1 MADLRGQTV
10 GGFRILDA
18 LQTGAGSQGAVYR
31 GVCEDARF
39 SGLMPGASVALKV
52 MTASDDDPAQW
63 SRLERRTSE
72 LVGLNHPNVV
82 KYYGCFAVNDVFHDR
97 YVIVEEFL
105 EGESLKERLARSP
118 SGLDADESLRIARA
132 ALTGL
137 DYLSSCG
144 IVHRDVKP
152 GNIFLC
158 SDGTVKLIDFEVARQ
173 ENVGTT
179 TSASGNLRGT
189 FDYMAP
195 DFATPEFRGDV
206 KSDIFSMGVVLHEM
220 LTGKMPYPRLEG
232 SRKQA
237 SFAFMSRWDRLA
249 ADGTHPIRIASRVK
263 RLLPGA
269 TEVLSRALAPTRANR
284 YDSFVEFLKG
294 LDGVRFVDIHHGA
307 QVYRLLR
314 FIGKGGFGE
323 VFKARLLSTGENV
336 AVKHLLKAAY
346 AARFHREARI
356 MARFR
361 DPCFVQLMDFFVM
374 GDAGAQE
381 AFLVM
386 AFLEGMPGNS
396 LRDAIRAAKG
406 APLAWADVFRA
417 FARYAH
423 GLAMM
428 HRQGIFHRDVK
439 PSNLYYPAGA
449 PERAAIMDL
458 GIARDEHGTAT
469 HGQVPGTL
477 DYMPPE
483 VIVSDNRGDSRMD
496 IFALGLCLY
505 EALTGKLAYPRLP
518 TGAVGYTQFFMRARS
533 RQPPDLSDPVLAE
546 RQDVLALIREMTD
559 PDETRRLRDA
569 ESIATRLLAFD
580 ASRPTAQVTAV
591 CPVPRPIPPPPPPR
605 PAPRPVS
612 PPPSRPSPRPPPPP
626 ALRPIHLQ
634 VRPQPSPRSPHPAQ
648 HQRKGIHD
656 FYRER
661 RVFLNCAVL
670 AAVMALLAIG
680 GYVAFPSIKL
690 AVAKSRV
697 AAVCD
702 IYRTQGVD
710 AGDTAEARWRKRW
723 SPQTGAWLALSFP
736 DFVTLTNKIG
746 VVRAVAVAHAEQERV
761 ARAQAEEKTACLK
774 RLTDCRRIDGRLDE
788 ANFRGIDGWALPAR
802 LDADAQVVATLPVL
816 GRCLAPAV
824 RAKLDRE
831 PVGTRRKR
839 IEEANALLR
848 NTWAPR
854 VLPPA
859 ELEVLQRE
867 VDEAAQC
874 VVGEVGN
881 GCSDTINVGGE
892 EIPPGV
898 TKRIDAP
905 DGRPEAIVVKRPG
918 YQPICLPSALDGR
931 LVTLK
936 DEHFTAAPVR
946 VSVPKLDGDVTCRVK
961 DLSAISRGE
970 FTLLPGE
977 YECTY
982 SKPGHVPQKRSF
994 TVRVNVPMVLPRPDD
1009 WRREIVGGSE
1019 DASALS
1025 VKQDELTLYLTQEE
1039 IKSLDTQSKVKQST
1053 WRRCAAKLAPEP
1065 IESRQERLDEA
1076 ASILTSAVAV
1086 DRVMTEEEAA
1096 SLYEAIRKRRRW
1108 SVGKVQNDC
1117 SRQLVVGGRVIQPH
1131 TTQRLDFE
1139 EGLPEKW
1146 TAHLEGCLPKELM
1159 RDFDGR
1165 VLRFTDVDFT
1175 PIESLGTP
1183 SAK

>member
-18 LQTGAGSQGAVYR
+18 LQTGAGNQGAVYR
-31 GVCEDARF
+31 GVCVDARF
-39 SGLMPGASVALKV
+39 PGVPPGASVALKV
-52 MTASDDDPAQW
+52 MSASDDDPAQW
-63 SRLERRTSE
+63 NRIERRTNE
-72 LVGLNHPNVV
+72 LVGLGHPNVV
-82 KYYGCFAVNDVFHDR
+82 KYHGGFTVNDVFHDL

-105 EGESLKERLARSP
+105 EGESLKERLSRSP
-118 SGLDADESLRIARA
+118 SGLDSDEALRIARA

-137 DYLSSCG
+137 DYLSSRG

-158 SDGTVKLIDFEVARQ
+158 SDGSVKLIDFEVARQ
-173 ENVGTT
+173 ENADTT

-195 DFATPEFRGDV
+195 DFANPEFRGDV

-237 SFAFMSRWDRLA
+237 SFAFISRWERQGE
-249 ADGTHPIRIASRVK
+249 DGVPTIRIASRIK

-269 TEVLSRALAPTRANR
+269 IGVLSRALSPARAQR
-284 YDSFVEFLKG
+284 YDSFAEFLRE
-294 LDGVRFVDIHHGA
+294 LEGVRFVDISHGA

-336 AVKHLLKAAY
+336 AVKHLLKADY
-346 AARFHREARI
+346 AARFNREARI

-361 DPCFVQLMDFFVM
+361 DSCFVQLMDFFVV

-386 AFLEGMPGNS
+386 AFLDGMPGNS

-406 APLAWADVFRA
+406 APLVRADVFRA

-428 HRQGIFHRDVK
+428 HRQGVFHRDIK

-483 VIVSDNRGDSRMD
+483 VIVSDSRGDSRMD

-505 EALTGKLAYPRLP
+505 EALTGKSAYPRLP
-518 TGAVGYTQFFMRARS
+518 TGTAGYTQFFMRAKS
-533 RQPPDLSDPVLAE
+533 RQPPDLSAPVLAD
-546 RQDVLALIREMTD
+546 RPDVLALIREMTE
-559 PDETRRLRDA
+559 PDEMRRLRDA
-569 ESIATRLLAFD
+569 EAVSKRLMAFD
-580 ASRPTAQVTAV
+580 TSRPILQATVHHIPRPTPPPQRPTPPPQRPAPPLSRPARQPPSLLSPRPSQ
-591 CPVPRPIPPPPPPR
+591 PVPRKAR
-605 PAPRPVS
+605 S
-612 PPPSRPSPRPPPPP
+612 
-626 ALRPIHLQ
+626 
-634 VRPQPSPRSPHPAQ
+634 VR
-648 HQRKGIHD
+648 D

-661 RVFLNCAVL
+661 RILINCAVFAGL
-670 AAVMALLAIG
+670 AALLVIG

-690 AVAKSRV
+690 AVAKSRMT
-697 AAVCD
+697 AVCD
-702 IYRTQGVD
+702 EYRTQGVS
-710 AGDTAEARWRKRW
+710 AGEAAEAAWLKRW
-723 SPQTGAWLALSFP
+723 SPQTGAWLALGFP
-736 DFVTLTNKIG
+736 DFVSLTNHLG
-746 VVRAVAVAHAEQERV
+746 VVRAEAVAQAERERV
-761 ARAQAEEKTACLK
+761 AREQAEEKAACLK

-788 ANFRGIDGWALPAR
+788 ANFRSLEGWTLPKR
-802 LDADAQVVATLPVL
+802 LNADAQIVVTLPML

-824 RAKLDRE
+824 RAKLDKE
-831 PVGTRRKR
+831 PVDTRRKR
-839 IEEANALLR
+839 IDEAYALLK

-854 VLPPA
+854 VLPAA
-859 ELEVLQRE
+859 ELAALLRE
-867 VDEAAQC
+867 VDEAALC
-874 VVGEVGN
+874 AVGEVGN
-881 GCSDTINVGGE
+881 GCSDTINVGGH

-898 TKRIDAP
+898 TKRIDVP
-905 DGRPEAIVVKRPG
+905 DGHPESIVVKRPG
-918 YQPICLPSALDGR
+918 YRPICLPSELDGC

-936 DEHFTAAPVR
+936 DSHFTAAPVR
-946 VSVPKLDGDVTCRVK
+946 VSVPKLDGDVICRVK
-961 DLSAISRGE
+961 DLAATSRGA
-970 FTLLPGE
+970 FALLPGE
-977 YECTY
+977 YACTY
-982 SKPGHVPQKRSF
+982 SRPGYVPQKRSF
-994 TVRVNVPMVLPRPDD
+994 TVRVNVPMELPGPDE
-1009 WRREIVGGSE
+1009 WRREVVDAGGN
-1019 DASALS
+1019 ASPLAAQ
-1025 VKQDELTLYLTQEE
+1025 QDELALYLTPEE
-1039 IKSLDTQSKVKQST
+1039 IKGLDTQSKLKQVT

-1076 ASILTSAVAV
+1076 ARILTSAVAV

-1108 SVGKVQNDC
+1108 SVGKVQNGC
-1117 SRQLVVGGRVIQPH
+1117 SGQLVVGGRVVSAR
-1131 TTQRLDFE
+1131 TTQVLVFE

-1146 TAHLEGCLPKELM
+1146 TAQLEGCLPKELM

-1165 VLRFTDVDFT
+1165 TLHFMDADFT
-1175 PIESLGTP
+1175 PIDALGTAP
-1183 SAK
+1183 TSSRTRK

>member
-18 LQTGAGSQGAVYR
+18 LQKGAGSQGAVYR
-31 GVCEDARF
+31 GVCVGARF
-39 SGLMPGASVALKV
+39 PNVPIGAPVALKV
-52 MTASDDDPAQW
+52 MSASDDDPAHW
-63 SRLERRTSE
+63 NRLERRTNE
-72 LVGLNHPNVV
+72 LVGLSHPNVV
-82 KYYGCFAVNDVFHDR
+82 KYHGGFTVNDVFHDL

-118 SGLDADESLRIARA
+118 SGLDSDEALRIARA

-137 DYLSSCG
+137 DYLSSRG

-158 SDGTVKLIDFEVARQ
+158 SDGSVKLIDFEVARQ
-173 ENVGTT
+173 ENAGTT

-195 DFATPEFRGDV
+195 DFANPEFRGDV

-237 SFAFMSRWDRLA
+237 SFAFMSRWERQGE
-249 ADGTHPIRIASRVK
+249 DGVPAIRISSRVK
-263 RLLPGA
+263 RLLLGA
-269 TEVLSRALAPTRANR
+269 PEVLSRALAPTRAKR
-284 YDSFVEFLKG
+284 YDSFADFLKG
-294 LDGVRFVDIHHGA
+294 LDGVRFVDIPNGA
-307 QVYRLLR
+307 QTYRLLR

-336 AVKHLLKAAY
+336 AVKHLLKADY
-346 AARFHREARI
+346 AERFHREARI

-361 DPCFVQLMDFFVM
+361 DPCFVQLMDFFVV

-386 AFLEGMPGNS
+386 AFLDGMPGNS

-406 APLAWADVFRA
+406 TPLAWGDVFRA

-428 HRQGIFHRDVK
+428 HRQGVFHRDVK
-439 PSNLYYPAGA
+439 PSNLYYPVGA
-449 PERAAIMDL
+449 PEQSAIMDL

-483 VIVSDNRGDSRMD
+483 VIVSDSRGDSRMD

-505 EALTGKLAYPRLP
+505 EALTGKTAYPRLP
-518 TGAVGYTQFFMRARS
+518 TGTAGYTQFFMRAKS
-533 RQPPDLSDPVLAE
+533 RQPPDLSDPVLAG
-546 RQDVLALIREMTD
+546 RPDVLALIREMTE

-569 ESIATRLLAFD
+569 EAVSMRLMAFGTSHPTSQATVHPIP
-580 ASRPTAQVTAV
+580 RPT
-591 CPVPRPIPPPPPPR
+591 
-605 PAPRPVS
+605 
-612 PPPSRPSPRPPPPP
+612 PPPSRPARQSSSQRPTPPPSRPARQPSSLPSPRPSQPVPR
-626 ALRPIHLQ
+626 AARG
-634 VRPQPSPRSPHPAQ
+634 VR
-648 HQRKGIHD
+648 D

-661 RVFLNCAVL
+661 RTLVNCAVFAGL
-670 AAVMALLAIG
+670 AALLVIC
-680 GYVAFPSIKL
+680 GYIAFPSIKL
-690 AVAKSRV
+690 AVAKSRMT
-697 AAVCD
+697 AVCD
-702 IYRTQGVD
+702 AYRTQGVG
-710 AGDTAEARWRKRW
+710 AGDAAEAAWLKRW
-723 SPQTGAWLALSFP
+723 SPQTGAWLALGFP
-736 DFVTLTNKIG
+736 DFVSLTNQLG
-746 VVRAVAVAHAEQERV
+746 VVRAEAVAQAERERV
-761 ARAQAEEKTACLK
+761 AREQAEEKAACLK

-788 ANFRGIDGWALPAR
+788 ANFRSLDGWALPKR
-802 LDADAQVVATLPVL
+802 LNADAQIVVTLPML

-824 RAKLDRE
+824 RAKLDKE
-831 PVGTRRKR
+831 PVDARRKR
-839 IEEANALLR
+839 IDEAYALLR

-859 ELEVLQRE
+859 ELAALQRE
-867 VDEAAQC
+867 IDEAALC

-881 GCSDTINVGGE
+881 GCSDTINVGGQ

-898 TKRIDAP
+898 TKRIDVP
-905 DGRPEAIVVKRPG
+905 DGHPEAIVVKRLG
-918 YQPICLPSALDGR
+918 YRPICLPSGLDGR

-946 VSVPKLDGDVTCRVK
+946 VSVPKLDGDVTCRVR
-961 DLSAISRGE
+961 DLAATSQGT

-982 SKPGHVPQKRSF
+982 SRPGHVPQKRSF
-994 TVRVNVPMVLPRPDD
+994 TVRVNAPMELPGPDE
-1009 WRREIVGGSE
+1009 WRREVVDAGE
-1019 DASALS
+1019 DASPLAA
-1025 VKQDELTLYLTQEE
+1025 KQDELTLYLTKEE
-1039 IKSLDTQSKVKQST
+1039 IKGLDTQSKLKQVT

-1076 ASILTSAVAV
+1076 ARILTSAVAV

-1117 SRQLVVGGRVIQPH
+1117 SGRLVVGGRVVPAQ
-1131 TTQRLDFE
+1131 TTQVLVFE

-1146 TAHLEGCLPKELM
+1146 TAQLDGCLPKELM

-1165 VLRFTDVDFT
+1165 VLRFADEDFT
-1175 PIESLGTP
+1175 PVDALGAP
-1183 SAK
+1183 PAPRGD